1 MIPNPD
7 AKIIMHAPLCRE
19 TWGRLYYFL
28 RGGDPQG
35 SGHVTTSW
43 AELLEFFSV
52 DSSTLYRWLQDGRQ
66 DRAFRSY
73 SRTGDLLSVWLGSK
87 QVIALSLGLASWGAA
102 TVIDRA
108 ELAAPDWRDLVTAE
122 EAYWQQRRSK
132 TAALNTARIGGKR
145 KPQVAKIRF
154 VLRRGKAGQPPLQFL
169 RNKIPFGCNQ
179 VGIGRRLNI
188 TDRTVRRHLTPV
200 SRVQQVHKIPY
211 QEGWIAIKIAKETGT
226 KPTCFIRGN
235 EAFKFGCNIYDLE
248 FEQRSEKTQR
258 LKYLYFLCKIWRRR
272 GAINDKS
279 SLSFVEIEAIWNKSI
294 AADLSIEDFIEI
306 RSFDTFRKTLLAGLH
321 LRRDRQKKQK

>member
-7 AKIIMHAPLCRE
+7 AKVIIHAPICRK

-43 AELLEFFSV
+43 AELLEFFSA
-52 DSSTLYRWLQDGRQ
+52 DGSTLYRWLQDGRQ
-66 DRAFRSY
+66 DGAFRSY
-73 SRTGDLLSVWLGSK
+73 SRTGDLLSVWLGGK

-102 TVIDRA
+102 TVIERA
-108 ELAAPDWRDLVTAE
+108 ELAAPDWRERVTAQQT
-122 EAYWQQRRSK
+122 YWQQRRSK

-154 VLRRGKAGQPPLQFL
+154 VLRRGKAGKLPLQFI
-169 RNKIPFGCNQ
+169 RNRIPFGCTQ
-179 VGIGRRLNI
+179 TGIGRRLDI
-188 TDRTVRRHLTPV
+188 TERTVRRHLRTV
-200 SRVQQVHKIPY
+200 SRVQLAYKVPY
-211 QEGWIAIKIAKETGT
+211 QEAWVAIKIAKETGT
-226 KPTCFIRGN
+226 KPTYFIRGN

-258 LKYLYFLCKIWRRR
+258 LKYLYFLCKILRRR

-279 SLSFVEIEAIWNKSI
+279 SLSFMEIEAIWNRSI

-306 RSFDTFRKTLLAGLH
+306 RSFDRFRKTLLAGLR
-321 LRRDRQKKQK
+321 LRRDRQKKHK